1 MEVVTISQ
9 GKYVCITFEY
19 SSLEDYFLNLQK
31 LIQYTK
37 DHQLTVISDI
47 YEFLTYIHYSPNLQA
62 EYLIE
67 MRIRVEDF

>member
-1 MEVVTISQ
+1 M
-9 GKYVCITFEY
+9 
-19 SSLEDYFLNLQK
+19 NLQK